1 MMVKSLEFATRMNI
15 DDLLRLAME
24 RRASDL
30 HLKVG
35 NYPHLRI
42 DGDLVPLTDQPRVS
56 AEDMLNMSFSMMSA
70 RQKQKFKE
78 TTEIDMAYGVAGL
91 GRFRVNVF
99 QQRGNVGL
107 VLRVIPT
114 KIRALDELF
123 LPKVVEQICDMPR
136 GLVLVTGITGSGKS
150 TTLAAMIDRINSTR
164 AEHIITIED
173 PIEFL
178 HRDKKGYVNQREV
191 EVDTPNFS
199 QALRASLRQDPDVI
213 LVGEMRDLETIGT
226 ALHAAETGHMVF
238 STLHTLD
245 AVESINRIIAIFP
258 PPEQK
263 QIRMQLAAVLRAIVS
278 QRLVRRS
285 DAEGRVPAVEVMVM
299 TAYIRECILVPEKT
313 RAIRDAISSGTSQYG
328 MQTFDQSLWDLF
340 QAGLVNYE
348 TALES
353 ASNADEFK
361 LRMQGIAST
370 ADISRQSMQAAGF
383 GR

>member
-1 MMVKSLEFATRMNI
+1 MNI
-15 DDLLRLAME
+15 DDLLRTAMD

-42 DGDLVPLTDQPRVS
+42 DGELVPLTDQPRIS
-56 AEDMLNMSFSMMSA
+56 AEDMLTMAFSMMSA

-78 TTEIDMAYGVAGL
+78 CSELDMAYGVAGL

-136 GLVLVTGITGSGKS
+136 GLILVTGVTGSGKS
-150 TTLAAMIDRINSTR
+150 TTLAAMVDRVNSTR

-178 HRDKKGYVNQREV
+178 HRDKKGYVNQREI
-191 EVDTPNFS
+191 EVDTPSFTA
-199 QALRASLRQDPDVI
+199 ALRASLRQDPDVI
-213 LVGEMRDLETIGT
+213 LVGEMRDIDTIGT
-226 ALHAAETGHMVF
+226 ALLAAETGHMVF

-245 AVESINRIIAIFP
+245 AVETINRIIAAFP

-263 QIRMQLAAVLRAIVS
+263 QIRLQLAAVLRAVIS
-278 QRLVRRS
+278 QRLVKRA
-285 DAEGRVPAVEVMVM
+285 DGEGRVPAVEVMIN
-299 TAYIRECILVPEKT
+299 TAYIRECILVAEKT
-313 RAIRDAISSGTSQYG
+313 RSIRDAIAAGTSQYG

-340 QAGLVNYE
+340 QANLVSYE
-348 TALES
+348 TALEN
-353 ASNADEFK
+353 ASNADDFK
-361 LRMQGIAST
+361 LRMQGISST
-370 ADISRQSMQAAGF
+370 SDLSKNAMQAFGF
-383 GR
+383 GGGR